1 MEQLTEVMINAG
13 ISIITILIG
22 LAVDAL
28 RKYLAEKKVE
38 LQAKTTKEEWDLLQS
53 IGMTAVSAVEQI
65 SRDLA
70 IQGEDKFEQARQMV
84 IRQANNYG
92 LAISEREIQLVI
104 ESAVNELNLVRRDV
118 YDALTE

>member
-38 LQAKTTKEEWDLLQS
+38 LQAKITKEEWDLLQS